1 MYRGHALWYYIYKD
15 FKMITLRLL
24 TIQNKG
30 KKMNTY
36 IVYGKT
42 NSEYASGML
51 NKPQDRLPIVKN
63 LTDQFEMNIREFLFT
78 HTESFTFFMVVDAR
92 SDEDIESAMNI
103 ARASGT
109 WTNLFWSRAFDS
121 SEHMKIYEQAKDGM
135 ASYVPTMQAAENS

>member
-1 MYRGHALWYYIYKD
+1 
-15 FKMITLRLL
+15 
-24 TIQNKG
+24 
-30 KKMNTY
+30 MNTY

-135 ASYVPTMQAAENS
+135 ASYVTTMQAAENSGCTEGQLISLYWHLPYGL

>member
-1 MYRGHALWYYIYKD
+1 
-15 FKMITLRLL
+15 
-24 TIQNKG
+24 
-30 KKMNTY
+30 MNTY

-121 SEHMKIYEQAKDGM
+121 SEHMKIYEKAKDGM
-135 ASYVPTMQAAENS
+135 ASYVTTMQAAETSRCMEEQLISLYWHLPYGL